1 VRRMAKIKSPGAGE
15 RRLGQP
21 RSNTERIIRHYGK
34 TEYLNRGCDKRPER
48 CPLPPRG
55 TGLPK

>member
-1 VRRMAKIKSPGAGE
+1 MAEIKSPGAGE
-15 RRLGQP
+15 RRQGQP
-21 RSNTERIIRHYGK
+21 RSDIERMVRHYGK

>member
-1 VRRMAKIKSPGAGE
+1 MAKIKSPGAGE

-34 TEYLNRGCDKRPER
+34 TEYLNRGCDRHPER
-48 CPLPPRG
+48 CPLPRRG
-55 TGLPK
+55 TGLSK